1 MDAEII
7 DGCQKNDIMVTAYLL
22 TYNHAPYIRQALDA
36 IINQKVNFKIQILVL
51 DDASNDGTSDIIREY
66 VARYPELFT
75 VIIQKEN
82 KYQKSISIER
92 AIVPYIYG
100 KYTAFC
106 EGDDYWIGDT
116 KLQKQVDYMETH
128 PDISATGGVS
138 RYYSDEGVECQNPAP
153 PREFRNRALTEN
165 EIIYKKKFGI
175 STNTLMTLSAILRS
189 EQYIC
194 AREIS
199 PKVGDG
205 IIIPY
210 MFQYGD
216 VYIFDE
222 VFQYHRI
229 QTRDNASNYNSIF
242 STREKYLD
250 IIRVCQAWV
259 TCDINPKYRIRLYIR
274 NMGLYFVLFLRQ
286 NDCRF
291 FFHAQ
296 KKMDKQYR
304 KYLGFAILYGIII
317 IFPKMAWRKI
327 FKRKMG

>member
-7 DGCQKNDIMVTAYLL
+7 DGCQKNDIMVTVYLL

-66 VARYPELFT
+66 VARYPALFT
-75 VIIQKEN
+75 AIIQKEN
-82 KYQKSISIER
+82 KYQKNISIER
-92 AIVPYIYG
+92 TIVPYIYG

-116 KLQKQVDYMETH
+116 KLQKQVDYMENH
-128 PDISATGGVS
+128 SNISGTGGVS
-138 RYYSDEGVECQNPAP
+138 RYYLDDGVECQKPAP
-153 PREFRNRALTEN
+153 LQEFRNKILTEN
-165 EIIYKKKFGI
+165 ELIHKKIIRV
-175 STNTLMTLSAILRS
+175 STNTLMILSDILRS
-189 EQYIC
+189 ERYIR

-205 IIIPY
+205 ILVPY

-259 TCDINPKYRIRLYIR
+259 ACDINPKYRIRSYIR
-274 NMGLYFVLFLRQ
+274 NMGLYFVLFLRK